1 MSRSET
7 TRESLRER
15 VGASSK
21 DAVVLEEMQRMGFW
35 PVGEGQ
41 PTAAESLIRRE
52 AELTQEL
59 HKLGQELNLYRDP
72 EQALKVM
79 RKERL
84 AAARARREE
93 TRRRHA
99 EQRHARA
106 LAWHH
111 LRDAEIGYLGEGVSG
126 GLSAT
131 QSRHE
136 RLAANN
142 LPCFDRASE
151 LAEAMGISV
160 RELRFLTFRREVSRL
175 THYRRFQL
183 PKKTGGQRL
192 ISAPMPRLKRA
203 QYWVLDQILS
213 KVALHDAA
221 HGFRPGRSIVTNA
234 QPHVGQAVVLN
245 LDLRDFFPSIGHA
258 RVKGVF
264 AGLGYSE
271 QVATVLALLC
281 TETPT
286 DEVQVDGQRYYVA
299 AGPRC
304 LPQGAPSSPQL
315 TNLLCRRL
323 DRRLQGAAI
332 KLGFHYTRYADDLT
346 FSGDGEARA
355 KLGKLLWRV
364 KAIVADEGFTL
375 HPDKQRVMR
384 DSQRQEVTGIV
395 VNERPTVS
403 RAKLKALRATL
414 HHIERDGPQGKH
426 WQGNPDVLPAI
437 AGYARFVAMVDPG
450 KGQPLVHRIAAL
462 QARWGATA
470 TAASATAAARM
481 PHAAFRRL
489 AAAGQPPASPWWTPA
504 PRPEPVREQ
513 TAQERKEERAAAKAA
528 EAADLA
534 PTAAP
539 RSTGTAFG
547 PSAQAPHREPTDG
560 EKLRA
565 HFRAMVPLLVGFA
578 AVMAL
583 IWLTLKR

>member
-21 DAVVLEEMQRMGFW
+21 DAVVLEEMQRLGFW
-35 PVGEGQ
+35 PASQGQ
-41 PTAAESLIRRE
+41 PTAAESLIQRE
-52 AELTQEL
+52 VELTQAL
-59 HKLGQELNLYRDP
+59 QKLGQELNLYRDP
-72 EQALKVM
+72 QQALKAM

-99 EQRHARA
+99 EQRHERA
-106 LAWHH
+106 LAWHRQ
-111 LRDAEIGYLGEGVSG
+111 RDAEIGYLGEGVSG

-131 QSRHE
+131 ESRHE
-136 RLAANN
+136 RLAANG
-142 LPCFDRASE
+142 LPRFDQASE
-151 LAEAMGISV
+151 LAQAMGISV

-175 THYRRFQL
+175 THYRRFRL

-203 QYWVLDQILS
+203 QYWVLDQILA

-234 QPHVGQAVVLN
+234 RPHVGQAVVLN
-245 LDLRDFFPSIGHA
+245 LDLRDFFPSIGYA

-264 AGLGYSE
+264 VGLGYSE

-286 DEVQVDGQRYYVA
+286 EEVHVDGQRYFVA

-323 DRRLQGAAI
+323 DRRLQGAAA
-332 KLGFHYTRYADDLT
+332 KLGFSYTRYADDLT
-346 FSGDGEARA
+346 FSGDEQARA
-355 KLGKLLWRV
+355 RLGKLLWRV

-395 VNERPTVS
+395 VNERPTVD
-403 RAKLKALRATL
+403 RATLKALRATIYQ
-414 HHIERDGPQGKH
+414 IERDGPQGKQ
-426 WQGNPDVLPAI
+426 WRGNADVLPAM
-437 AGYARFVAMVDPG
+437 AGYARFVAMVDPP
-450 KGQPLVHRIAAL
+450 KGEPLVRQVAAL
-462 QARWGATA
+462 QARWGSSTT
-470 TAASATAAARM
+470 TAAPAAPARM
-481 PHAAFRRL
+481 PKDEFRRL
-489 AAAGQPPASPWWTPA
+489 AASGKPPALPWWEPA
-504 PRPEPVREQ
+504 TRPEPVREK
-513 TAQERKEERAAAKAA
+513 TAQELKEERAEARAAS
-528 EAADLA
+528 
-534 PTAAP
+534 TAGTSTA
-539 RSTGTAFG
+539 RSTGSAPSSFG
-547 PSAQAPHREPTDG
+547 PGGHPVHREPTDA

-565 HFRAMVPLLVGFA
+565 HLRAMVPLLVGFV
-578 AVMAL
+578 AVMLL